1 MEKFGFSNNW
11 ISDLK
16 GRVNIVSIAS
26 KYIKLDRRGK
36 LYWARCPFHLEK
48 TPSFAINEVEQ
59 FYKCYGCGLSGD
71 VIRFVEMIESIDF
84 YDACKILAD
93 DCGMELP
100 AFEKSNVIA
109 ENKKKKDTYLN
120 ILRETAKYYYKN
132 LSNPASAPALQYIQ
146 KRHLDAKT
154 VLDFGIGY
162 SLGWNEV
169 VTYLTSLGF
178 SKEDMIGCG
187 VIEQKNNNVF
197 DAQAKRLVFPIINSY
212 NEVIGFSSRL
222 LENADFAKYKN
233 TGQTLVF
240 DKSRTVYNINNIK
253 KQKNTVGLNE
263 IIIVEGQMDV
273 ISLYRNGVKNAVAC
287 MGTAL
292 TQYHAKELKR
302 FCDKVVVC
310 FDGDGAGIKATLR
323 SIEILVKAGLNVYV
337 ALLPSGVD
345 PDEYIL
351 AHGKD
356 SFDKLIADAK
366 YWVDYLLYYYST
378 KYNLDKSEEKTRY
391 ISECLA
397 VINTL
402 DSESEKDIYL
412 SKLRDRTNI
421 SISVLKEDLNGVK
434 NSNITD
440 VPEIDSKSNKSDNVN
455 LKENAYVKAV
465 KFVISA
471 LLYKKPYAKL
481 NELVREN
488 IKNSDYVKI
497 YDYIKSQYDNNNVPK
512 VSSLF
517 DMFDIEENADV
528 YDIANYEFNAL
539 EDNEQYYNDC
549 VSTLVSYGLL
559 VRQEEVTNRL
569 KETKD
574 NDERMRL
581 AKELQDLITKRKGL

>member
-1 MEKFGFSNNW
+1 MEKFGFSNSW

-16 GRVNIVSIAS
+16 GRVNIVSVAG
-26 KYIKLDRRGK
+26 KYIQLDRRGR

-48 TPSFAINEVEQ
+48 TPSFAINEMEQ
-59 FYKCYGCGLSGD
+59 FFKCYGCGLSGD
-71 VIRFVEMIESIDF
+71 VIRFVEKIESIDF
-84 YDACKILAD
+84 FDACKILAD

-100 AFEKSNVIA
+100 HFEKSNVIA

-120 ILRETAKYYYKN
+120 ILREAAKYYYKN
-132 LSNPASAPALQYIQ
+132 LSSPAAAPALEYIQ

-169 VTYLTSLGF
+169 VTYLTGLGF
-178 SKEDMIGCG
+178 SKEDIIGSG
-187 VIEQKNNNVF
+187 VVEQKNNSVF

-222 LENADFAKYKN
+222 LDKADFAKYKN
-233 TGQTLVF
+233 TAQTLVF
-240 DKSRTVYNINNIK
+240 DKSRVVYNINNIK
-253 KQKNTVGLNE
+253 KLKNSEGLKE
-263 IIIVEGQMDV
+263 IILVEGQMDV

-302 FCDKVVVC
+302 FTDKVVVC
-310 FDGDGAGIKATLR
+310 FDGDSAGIKATLR
-323 SIEILVKAGLNVYV
+323 SLEILVGAGLNVYV
-337 ALLPSGVD
+337 ALLPSGID

-351 AHGKD
+351 TCGKD
-356 SFDKLIADAK
+356 SYDRLISEAK

-378 KYNLDKSEEKTRY
+378 KYNLDKSEQKTRF
-391 ISECLA
+391 IAECLA

-412 SKLRDRTNI
+412 TKLRDMTNV

-434 NSNITD
+434 TASIGD
-440 VPEIDSKSNKSDNVN
+440 VPDNEKNQKSDTIN

-471 LLYKKPYAKL
+471 LLYKRPYAIL
-481 NELVREN
+481 DDSIRDN

-497 YDYIKSQYDNNNVPK
+497 YDYIKAQYDSNNVPK

-517 DMFDIEENADV
+517 DMFDVEENSDV
-528 YDIANYEFNAL
+528 YDIANYEFNPL
-539 EDNEQYYNDC
+539 EDNEKYYSDC
-549 VSTLVSYGLL
+549 TNTLISYGLL
-559 VRQEEVTNRL
+559 IRQEKITKRL
-569 KETKD
+569 RETKD
-574 NDERMRL
+574 NNERMIL
-581 AKELQDLITKRKGL
+581 AKELQELITKRKGL

>member
-1 MEKFGFSNNW
+1 LDKFGFSNNW

-48 TPSFAINEVEQ
+48 TPSFAVNEMEQ
-59 FYKCYGCGLSGD
+59 FFKCYGCGLSGD
-71 VIRFVEMIESIDF
+71 VIRFVEKIESLDF

-120 ILRETAKYYYKN
+120 ILRDSAKYYYKN
-132 LSNPASAPALQYIQ
+132 LSNPSSKSALDYIA
-146 KRHLDAKT
+146 KRHLDART

-162 SLGWNEV
+162 SLGWNEIIS
-169 VTYLTSLGF
+169 YLTGLGY
-178 SKEDMIGCG
+178 SKEDMIGAG
-187 VIEQKNNNVF
+187 VVEQKGNNVY

-253 KQKNTVGLNE
+253 KIKNTEGLNE

-273 ISLYRNGVKNAVAC
+273 ISLHRSGVKNAVAC

-323 SIEILVKAGLNVYV
+323 SLEILVKAGLDVYV
-337 ALLPSGVD
+337 ANLPGGSD

-351 AHGKD
+351 ANGKD
-356 SFDKLIADAK
+356 SFDKLIKDAK

-378 KYNLDKSEEKTRY
+378 KYNLDKSEEKSRY
-391 ISECLA
+391 IAECLA

-402 DSESEKDIYL
+402 ESESEKDIYL
-412 SKLRDRTNI
+412 AKLRDITNI
-421 SISVLKEDLNGVK
+421 SISVLKEDLRGAK
-434 NSNITD
+434 LNSATD
-440 VPEIDSKSNKSDNVN
+440 VPDEEAKVQKSDSIN

-471 LLYKKPYAKL
+471 LIYKKPYAVL
-481 NELVREN
+481 NDMIREN

-497 YDYIKSQYDNNNVPK
+497 YDYIKDQYDSGNVPK

-517 DMFDIEENADV
+517 DMFEVEDNSDV
-528 YDIANYEFNAL
+528 YDIANYEFNSL
-539 EDNEQYYNDC
+539 EDNEQYYKDC
-549 VSTLVSYGLL
+549 TNTLISYGLL
-559 VRQEEVTNRL
+559 IRQEEVTNRL

-574 NDERMRL
+574 NNERMML